1 VTIPLSQQLD
11 CAREVLAKMR
21 ANKSRWCEAQEA
33 IVATL
38 ERQEMLRQVSNEICG
53 RKTETVEVAR

>member
-1 VTIPLSQQLD
+1 MTIPLSQQIE

-21 ANKSRWCEAQEA
+21 ANRSLRIKEQEA

-38 ERQEMLRQVSNEICG
+38 ERQEMFRQVSDEMKG
-53 RKTETVEVAR
+53 AETREVELV

>member
-1 VTIPLSQQLD
+1 MTIPLSQQLD

-21 ANKSRWCEAQEA
+21 ANKSRWVEAQEA

-38 ERQEMLRQVSNEICG
+38 ERQEMFRQVSDEMKG
-53 RKTETVEVAR
+53 AETREVELV

>member
-1 VTIPLSQQLD
+1 VTIPISQQLD

-21 ANKSRWCEAQEA
+21 ANKSRWVEAQEA

-38 ERQEMLRQVSNEICG
+38 ERQELLRQVSDEMKG
-53 RKTETVEVAR
+53 AETREVELV

>member
-1 VTIPLSQQLD
+1 MTIPLSQQID

-21 ANKSRWCEAQEA
+21 ANKSRLTEAQEA

-38 ERQEMLRQVSNEICG
+38 ERQELLR
-53 RKTETVEVAR
+53 

>member
-1 VTIPLSQQLD
+1 VTISLSQQLD

-21 ANKSRWCEAQEA
+21 ANRSLRIKEQEA

-38 ERQEMLRQVSNEICG
+38 ERQEMLRQVSDEMKG
-53 RKTETVEVAR
+53 AETREVELV

>member
-1 VTIPLSQQLD
+1 MTIPLSQQLD

-21 ANKSRWCEAQEA
+21 ANKSRWVEAQEA

-38 ERQEMLRQVSNEICG
+38 ERQELLRQVSDEMKG
-53 RKTETVEVAR
+53 AETREVELV

>member
-1 VTIPLSQQLD
+1 VTIPISQQLD

-21 ANKSRWCEAQEA
+21 ANKSRWVEAQEA

-38 ERQEMLRQVSNEICG
+38 ERQELLRQVSDEVCG
-53 RKTETVEVAR
+53 RATEMVEVG

>member
-1 VTIPLSQQLD
+1 MTIPISQQLD

-21 ANKSRWCEAQEA
+21 ANKSRWVEAQEA

-38 ERQEMLRQVSNEICG
+38 ERQELLRQVSDEMKG
-53 RKTETVEVAR
+53 AETREVELV

>member
-1 VTIPLSQQLD
+1 MTIPLSQQID

-21 ANKSRWCEAQEA
+21 ANKSLRIKEQEA

-38 ERQEMLRQVSNEICG
+38 ERQEMFRQVSDEMKG
-53 RKTETVEVAR
+53 AETREVELV

>member
-1 VTIPLSQQLD
+1 VTIPLSQQID

-21 ANKSRWCEAQEA
+21 ANKSLRIKEQEA

-38 ERQEMLRQVSNEICG
+38 ERQEMFRQVSDEMKG
-53 RKTETVEVAR
+53 AETREVELV

>member
-1 VTIPLSQQLD
+1 MTIPLSQQID

-21 ANKSRWCEAQEA
+21 ANKSLRIKEQEA

-38 ERQEMLRQVSNEICG
+38 ERQEMFRQVSDEVTG
-53 RKTETVEVAR
+53 RKTETVEVV

>member
-1 VTIPLSQQLD
+1 MTIPLSQQLD

-21 ANKSRWCEAQEA
+21 ANKSLRIKEQEA

-38 ERQEMLRQVSNEICG
+38 ERQEMFRQVSDEMKG
-53 RKTETVEVAR
+53 AETREVELV